1 MRPIV
6 SALVLLAV
14 IGGGTETW
22 AADTDFT
29 VLAYHDVVDS
39 ASALTYDGITLR
51 NLAIQLDWLRQHGH
65 RVVSV
70 DDIVA
75 AQHGQRPLP
84 PKAVLLTFD
93 DGYRSFYTHVFPLL
107 KAFNYPAVLSVVGSF
122 LDVPLRAQVRF
133 GTSLADR
140 EDFVSWEQLREMRR
154 SGLVEI
160 GSHTYGLHT
169 TVFTNPQGGEV
180 PAAIGHGFIRRRPG
194 LRITERI
201 PLQLTRPRFEDA
213 RSVLG
218 LTFRPFLRVAI
229 ALAQAAIDYAYDPQ
243 TGRYETDEEYRRR
256 VRADLERNSD
266 LLAAH
271 LGVRPRVITWPYG
284 RWSEVTVT
292 AAREAGMPISLTL
305 DPERASIRELG
316 RIGRF
321 YAAQNPGV
329 TFVSDALTQPPEPA
343 LLRGLCVNLD
353 EVFAPTE
360 EEQNVRL
367 GRVLD
372 QILVFKPNVVL
383 LAAASSAPGGGVYFP
398 TDRLPVRADLF
409 SRSAW
414 QIQSRAGAGVYAWLP
429 TEQAGRDADTIL
441 AVHTA
446 LSRSVPFHGVG
457 LGPIS
462 LAAQLPPGGLRPG
475 VSRWDPRTPR
485 WVREGQDRAR
495 LSEEGRFALRVVES
509 VTQYQPSAKVLDVV
523 DLARLRRPTDM
534 ATDAADYVAFRWDG
548 RPDEVI
554 QKLRDL
560 GWLEG
565 DHWGRLVYISA
576 RGVPAEWRRVQRTG
590 LLNGI
595 YCPDR
600 LLDRPGELAAM
611 SQVVGASSFPFR
623 P

>member
-1 MRPIV
+1 MQPIV

-14 IGGGTETW
+14 IGGGTSTW

-39 ASALTYDGITLR
+39 ASALTYDAITLR
-51 NLAIQLDWLRQHGH
+51 NLAVQLDWLRQNGY

-70 DDIVA
+70 DDVVA
-75 AQHGQRPLP
+75 AQQGQRPLP

-93 DGYRSFYTHVFPLL
+93 DGYRSFYTHVYPLL
-107 KAFNYPAVLSVVGSF
+107 RAFDYPAVLSVVGSF
-122 LDVPLRAQVRF
+122 LDVPPRAQVRY
-133 GTSLADR
+133 GAGLVAR
-140 EDFVSWEQLREMRR
+140 EDFVSWAQLREMRR

-169 TVFTNPQGGEV
+169 TIFTNPQGGEV
-180 PAAIGHGFIRRRPG
+180 PAAIGYGFIRRRPG
-194 LRITERI
+194 LRISERI
-201 PLQLTRPRFEDA
+201 PLEMPQPRFGDI
-213 RSVLG
+213 RSL
-218 LTFRPFLRVAI
+218 LKLPFRPYLSLAI
-229 ALAQAAIDYAYDPQ
+229 ELAQAAIDYAYDPR
-243 TGRYETDEEYRRR
+243 TGRYETDEEYGRR
-256 VRADLERNSD
+256 VRADLDRNSD
-266 LLAAH
+266 LLGAQ

-284 RWSEVTVT
+284 RWNRVTAA

-316 RIGRF
+316 RVGRF
-321 YAAQNPGV
+321 YATANPSV
-329 TFVSDALTQPPEPA
+329 RFVSDALTHPPEPA

-353 EVFAPTE
+353 EVFAPSE
-360 EEQNVRL
+360 EEQDVRL
-367 GRVLD
+367 GRILD
-372 QILVFKPNVVL
+372 RILAFRPNMVL

-414 QIQSRAGAGVYAWLP
+414 QIHRRTGAEVYAWLP
-429 TEQAGRDADTIL
+429 AEQAGLDADTIL

-446 LSRSVPFHGVG
+446 LSRTVPFRGIG

-462 LAAQLPPGGLRPG
+462 LAAGLPPGGLPPG
-475 VSRWDPRTPR
+475 VNRWDPRAPR

-495 LSEEGRFALRVVES
+495 LSAEGRFALRVVES
-509 VTQYQPSAKVLDVV
+509 VTQYQPAAKVLDVV
-523 DLARLRRPTDM
+523 DLARLRRPSDM
-534 ATDAADYVAFRWDG
+534 ATDAVDYVALRWDG
-548 RPDEVI
+548 RPEEAI
-554 QKLRDL
+554 RKLREL

-565 DHWGRLVYISA
+565 DHWGRLVYFST

-590 LLNGI
+590 LPNSV

-600 LLDRPGELAAM
+600 LLDRSAELAAM
-611 SQVVGASSFPFR
+611 SEVAGGASFPFR